1 MRRLIVLIYVL
12 FFVDEVGL
20 LSLVPLVPVYS
31 DRFDLSKAEAGAL
44 LAAFSLAIVVVSVP
58 AGMLSD
64 RFGARGVT
72 LVAAGIIAVA
82 NLATAV
88 AGSYGGLVAA
98 RALFGVGSAAVWTA
112 TLAWL
117 SDTAG
122 PRRQAS
128 ALSGVIAVAGVGGM
142 LGPVLAGTVA
152 DHTSVDTWFASV
164 GVAAAVVTLLLAIAP
179 RGRSSPHEHQPL
191 RALLEVARSE
201 PLIAAGLAVMTLGG
215 LADGVINLLASLELS
230 AGGLSVAAT
239 GLVFSTAAAIFIC
252 VSGLAARAGS
262 RAVSVRSCGIAALGQ
277 AGALVPVLISL
288 SVAPVVATVLVRA
301 PFAAWPY
308 AVGLPLAAAGAHRR
322 GIRIGTVN
330 GFLGIAWGGA
340 NFIGPPVAGLIA
352 GAAGD
357 RTAYACLFLYTL
369 AVAAWLLRAAAREPV
384 AVAVAP

>member
-64 RFGARGVT
+64 RFGARGMTVA
-72 LVAAGIIAVA
+72 AAGIIAVA
-82 NLATAV
+82 NLATAM
-88 AGSYGGLVAA
+88 AGSYGALLAA

-152 DHTSVDTWFASV
+152 DHTSVDVWFTIV

-179 RGRSSPHEHQPL
+179 RGRSSPHEHQSL

-252 VSGLAARAGS
+252 VSAIAARAGS

-322 GIRIGTVN
+322 GIRIGTIN

-369 AVAAWLLRAAAREPV
+369 AVAGWLLRAAAREPV

>member
-31 DRFDLSKAEAGAL
+31 DRFDLSKAEAGGL
-44 LAAFSLAIVVVSVP
+44 LAAFSLAIVIASVP
-58 AGMLSD
+58 AGMLAD

-72 LVAAGIIAVA
+72 LAAAAIIALA

-88 AGSYGGLVAA
+88 AGSYGGLVAS

-142 LGPVLAGTVA
+142 LGPVLAGVVA
-152 DHTSVDTWFASV
+152 DHVSVEAWFTGV
-164 GVAAAVVTLLLAIAP
+164 GIAAAIVAVLLAMAP

-191 RALLEVARSE
+191 GALLDVIRSE

-239 GLVFSTAAAIFIC
+239 GLVFSTASAIFIC
-252 VSGLAARAGS
+252 VSGLVARAGS
-262 RAVSVRSCGIAALGQ
+262 RAVSVRSCGIAALAQ
-277 AGALVPVLISL
+277 AAALIPVLISL
-288 SVAPVVATVLVRA
+288 AVVPVIATVLIRA

-340 NFIGPPVAGLIA
+340 NFIGPPVAGLVA

-357 RTAYACLFLYTL
+357 RTAYACLFLYTIG
-369 AVAAWLLRAAAREPV
+369 VALWLLRAAAREPV
-384 AVAVAP
+384 AVAVTP